1 MMQRSSRLKIN
12 KKSPPPFPPP
22 TKTTHKPPPA
32 YQQYD
37 PFKDELRLYTH
48 IEELK
53 A

>member
-1 MMQRSSRLKIN
+1 MMQRSSRLKTN
-12 KKSPPPFPPP
+12 KKSPPPNKK
-22 TKTTHKPPPA
+22 KTNKPPPA